1 MTTASWILQPAE
13 FLQGQ
18 SGVPDFCHVDD
29 LVAFKLHD
37 VDVIGARASS
47 RWWNRTT
54 RARVRRVKH
63 TVGRHVVSNCIGGE
77 RLDLVPSIRQN
88 LGYTFHPIGV
98 LFKRLDIKQRL
109 CLCVSAWTSNPTNFI
124 LFTDRLLSPVALRF
138 GLTDS
143 QRNPRAANRS
153 RSFHGDNQLRLSSA
167 QSIRVR

>member
-1 MTTASWILQPAE
+1 MEPSWGAFLEEYLDLALEGVLVHHPGVEIRDPAFQGMTTASWILQPAE

-37 VDVIGARASS
+37 VNVIGARASS

-77 RLDLVPSIRQN
+77 RLDLILSIRQN
-88 LGYTFHPIGV
+88 RRHTFHPIGV
-98 LFKRLDIKQRL
+98 LF
-109 CLCVSAWTSNPTNFI
+109 
-124 LFTDRLLSPVALRF
+124 
-138 GLTDS
+138 
-143 QRNPRAANRS
+143 
-153 RSFHGDNQLRLSSA
+153 
-167 QSIRVR
+167 